1 MIERKKW
8 YDNGPSI
15 YKYRE
20 GIVVRAPD
28 CQSYQLMMD
37 YIPLIASAIWG
48 QRVDDEQQ
56 YGWVSRE
63 EAQLLKSTECEIK
76 PVPED
81 VRCE

>member
-1 MIERKKW
+1 M
-8 YDNGPSI
+8 
-15 YKYRE
+15 
-20 GIVVRAPD
+20 
-28 CQSYQLMMD
+28 
-37 YIPLIASAIWG
+37 IASAIWG

-56 YGWVSRE
+56 YGWVTRE